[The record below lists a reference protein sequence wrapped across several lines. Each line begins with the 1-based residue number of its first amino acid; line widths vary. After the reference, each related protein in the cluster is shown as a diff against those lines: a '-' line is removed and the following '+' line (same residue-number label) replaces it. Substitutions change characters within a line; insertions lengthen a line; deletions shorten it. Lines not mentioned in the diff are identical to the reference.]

1 MKPFTSHFD
10 LSPKVKVSFRS
21 VALCVRCFAGSADRV
36 GALHISLRG
45 TAQADG
51 DAGATSHARATR
63 SEQRNM
69 EAALSLSAPAVARWA
84 FRVGNQIALHSSFS
98 RATSPA
104 RRQIK
109 SSIIYDG
116 RLHALL
122 CSEKLRRS
130 NLAISRPRS
139 CRKASLQN
147 RGRSVDFCS
156 VRPDFIDK

>member
-36 GALHISLRG
+36 GALQSRFE
-45 TAQADG
+45 
-51 DAGATSHARATR
+51 
-63 SEQRNM
+63 EQRKLTAM
-69 EAALSLSAPAVARWA
+69 LAPHPTLAQLDRSSAIGGGALIVGTSRRPMGLPG
-84 FRVGNQIALHSSFS
+84 GNQIALHSSFS